1 MHWITKK
8 MSKKIVFFGTEE
20 FSAVSLRALLDAH
33 IEIVAVV
40 TKPDSPKGRSKELTP
55 SPVKIVAQDAN
66 IPVWQ
71 PEKVAEITENIQNL
85 GDVAGILVSYGK
97 LITDKVLNLF
107 NPGII
112 NIHPSLLPK
121 YRGPSPIESAIL
133 NGDSET
139 GVSIMK
145 LTPEMDAGPV
155 YSQTTLPLTG
165 DEYASELYNTL
176 AQKGAEQL
184 INNLPSILDGTL
196 QPTEQNNDDATY
208 TQLLSKENGVIEW
221 QKPALRIERE
231 IRAYRDWP
239 KSRAVLRKTE
249 VIIAAARAVAGDKT
263 PGTIEI
269 IDNELHVYCGEG
281 YLNILNIQPL
291 GKKEMPVQAF
301 LAGYKYKIIR

>member
-1 MHWITKK
+1 

-20 FSAVSLRALLDAH
+20 FSAVSLSALLDAN

-55 SPVKIVAQDAN
+55 SPVKIIAGNAN

-71 PEKVAEITENIQNL
+71 PEKVAEISENIQKL

-97 LITDKVLNLF
+97 LIPSEILNLF
-107 NPGII
+107 STGII
-112 NIHPSLLPK
+112 NIHPSLLPS

-133 NGDSET
+133 AGDSQT

-145 LTPEMDAGPV
+145 LVSEMDAGPV
-155 YSQTTLPLTG
+155 YSQTTVPLMG
-165 DEYASELYNTL
+165 NEYANELYKNL
-176 AQKGAEQL
+176 AKKGAEQL
-184 INNLPSILDGTL
+184 IDILPSILDGSL
-196 QPTEQNNDDATY
+196 QPTEQNNDDASY
-208 TQLLSKENGVIEW
+208 CQLIAKENGVIDW
-221 QKPALRIERE
+221 QKPAIQLERE

-239 KSRAVLRKTE
+239 KSRTVLRKTE
-249 VIIAAARAVAGDKT
+249 VILIAADVRSGDKT

-269 IDNELHVYCGEG
+269 MDNELHVYCGEG
-281 YLNILNIQPL
+281 YLNIQKLQPL

-301 LAGYKYKIIR
+301 LAGYKNKITQQ